1 MKSVLYRL
9 LIYPIGLIFIVFLL
23 NIDVSGQT
31 EIAQEL
37 INNSPFFDD
46 YKVYYSLSTLIIL
59 GGLLEKNQSKKL
71 DDNLFL
77 KILICIISLIFCFLG
92 YKFQPE
98 SQNFVSYNWMDYFK
112 MIFFGSIWLG
122 LYVSMLGKEKK
133 YRH

>member
-1 MKSVLYRL
+1 MKSILYRL
-9 LIYPIGLIFIVFLL
+9 LIYPIGFIFIVFLL

-46 YKVYYSLSTLIIL
+46 YKVYYSLSTLIII

-77 KILICIISLIFCFLG
+77 KILICIISLIFCFLV

-122 LYVSMLGKEKK
+122 LYFQMLGKEKK